1 MILVT
6 SYYKTQSIDR
16 QKEIDECLIKNIQNN
31 MIENIYLLNDKIY
44 ELNFIKDQ
52 SKIKQFNI
60 IDDNSKLNFKDAIE
74 FINSYCYKEL
84 VILSNTDIYFNKS
97 LSLIKQE
104 NLDNQILCLLRYNV
118 DKNGNYDIFKHFG
131 EPRSDSQ
138 DCWIFQSPLKINT
151 NDINFTFGTLG
162 CDNIFAS
169 KAHEQGY
176 ELLNPSY
183 DIKIFHLHNEEERN
197 YTCDDR
203 IHGNYCLINPHHLK
217 EKPNIR
223 FMEY

>member
-1 MILVT
+1 MILIT
-6 SYYKTQSIDR
+6 SYYKTDNLNR
-16 QKEIDECLIKNIQNN
+16 QKEIDECLIKNVNN
-31 MIENIYLLNDKIY
+31 KNLEHIYLLNDQLY
-44 ELNFIKDQ
+44 ELDFIEDKN
-52 SKIKQFNI
+52 KIKQFNI
-60 IDDNSKLNFKDAIE
+60 IDNDSKLNFKEAIE
-74 FINSYCYKEL
+74 FINSYCYREL
-84 VILSNTDIYFNKS
+84 VILSNTDIYFDDS
-97 LSLIKQE
+97 LSLIE
-104 NLDNQILCLLRYNV
+104 NEDLENKIYCLLRHNV
-118 DKNGNYDIFKHFG
+118 DKDGNFDIFRHFG

-151 NDINFTFGTLG
+151 NEIDFTFGTLG

-169 KAHEQGY
+169 KVHEQGY

-183 DIKIFHLHNEEERN
+183 DITIYHLHNEEERN

-217 EKPNIR
+217 DKPNIR